1 MWISRPNLNNCAT
14 GRLQAHLSTQVSFFR
29 KNSETVCVAG
39 TRHTTYNIQ
48 HPSMISWRSR
58 QQFKYF
64 LFLIILALVGA
75 GIGAYFFL
83 NRPGSCFDGVQNNGE
98 LGVDCG
104 GSCARLCPFEVSEV
118 ITHWVRVFPARV
130 SGGESVYDAAAFLE
144 NPNFDAEVKNVSY
157 TFTLYDAKNVLSGT
171 RKGSTFL
178 APGDRFVLYENG
190 IPAGSGTH
198 APQRALLEIENLR
211 WERVLKSTESDMPA
225 RDELVTDGA
234 RFESAPAG
242 SAPKVFATITNRS
255 LRDVRDIE
263 VVAVLSGVDD
273 NVIDASKTTISRL
286 GAGES
291 KTVTLLLSLTLRE
304 IPARIEVFPHWSV
317 AR

>member
-1 MWISRPNLNNCAT
+1 M
-14 GRLQAHLSTQVSFFR
+14 
-29 KNSETVCVAG
+29 
-39 TRHTTYNIQ
+39 
-48 HPSMISWRSR
+48 
-58 QQFKYF
+58 
-64 LFLIILALVGA
+64 
-75 GIGAYFFL
+75 
-83 NRPGSCFDGVQNNGE
+83 
-98 LGVDCG
+98 
-104 GSCARLCPFEVSEV
+104 
-118 ITHWVRVFPARV
+118 
-130 SGGESVYDAAAFLE
+130 
-144 NPNFDAEVKNVSY
+144 
-157 TFTLYDAKNVLSGT
+157 LSGT